1 MIRVRRGLL
10 AAVAVLLLSATACSS
25 DDADSAGDAG
35 PGDTSGSSAPQVDPD
50 APLDFAVVETA
61 VKDLDTDECVVPLW
75 GENSTGAEG
84 QVDFRQY
91 DCWPEG
97 ADPDS
102 LLGGIPDLLQT
113 VVWVEFATAAEAR
126 AYAEDQLSEWKVLV
140 AGPNVLVV
148 NPAVWGSQVDTLV
161 SAVQDAC
168 GCGVVRA

>member
-1 MIRVRRGLL
+1 M
-10 AAVAVLLLSATACSS
+10 AAVAVLLLSVTACSS
-25 DDADSAGDAG
+25 DDEDPADDAAV

-113 VVWVEFATAAEAR
+113 VVWVAFATAAEAQS
-126 AYAEDQLSEWKVLV
+126 YAAEQLSEWKVLV

-148 NPAVWGSQVDTLV
+148 NPAVWGSQVDGLV
-161 SAVQDAC
+161 SAVQEAC
-168 GCGVVRA
+168 GCGAVRA